1 MKILAIRGKNLASIE
16 GEFEIDFTR
25 EPLLSAGI
33 FAITGPTGSGKS
45 TILDALCLALFA
57 QSPRQV
63 AAIERGVELADGESG
78 KISQNDPRSILR
90 KGTAEGYAEV
100 DFVGLDEYHYRS
112 RWSVRRARNKAS
124 GNLQDHNIQ
133 LSNIAT
139 GAPFPEKKTET
150 LREIERLIGLNYEQF
165 TRSVLLAQGDFTAFL
180 KAGRDE
186 KSALLEKLTGTA
198 IYTQISKSIYEK
210 TKAAEAYYQEIKS
223 RLSGITLLDDSSK
236 QLLISQKTEIEKQLI
251 EANQQK
257 EQCRKELEWHQQYE
271 KLTENFKNAE
281 LNLEESEKTKTESA
295 ERSAHFNL
303 VELVQPSRSLIT
315 TRDEKIE
322 TVQKKKEDKNNISE
336 KYSSLESQLVL
347 LKAQEEEAQKAS
359 DVAEKAFSDA
369 LPLLKKASELDT
381 LIAANKKN
389 LADAGNEFE
398 LAGAN
403 IKKQEGL
410 LSDSKN
416 LHDSLKTELESV
428 TQWLESNRMRQPV
441 VENLS
446 VIQEAL
452 QGAAKLVS
460 EEKNL
465 KAEKS
470 RISLNFKKAEEENY
484 RIDTLR
490 TQHKEKNEETLRN
503 IKELQDRISALS
515 PETLEKREREI
526 SETLQQLTEAN
537 ACWANLFE
545 TQNNLVRSINDKGLA
560 TLNLEKC
567 QSELEKCKADLQEA
581 GIRRDQ
587 TKKMLDQAKMRTAE
601 NVETLRSQLADKE
614 PCPVCGSLEHPY
626 ASGDISFH
634 NTMIEFQD
642 EYFKWS
648 ETYDEKVRE
657 HIGLEG
663 SIKKYKEDSGR
674 LFFDIDGFEKRIGT
688 LNNQWNGFLLP
699 ERIIFANDPIRSEVF
714 KKEIETSKTEILS
727 VRKKLNEFQ
736 NLKIELDFN
745 KTNLDKLK
753 DQQNDL
759 EKQLSEFS
767 KQKSLLE
774 LANSQIDKR
783 ISDLQNNY
791 LETLS
796 RLNVWFVQPDWIEKW
811 SSNSELFV
819 TKLRNFSDEWHNKNS
834 RLDELGKKLEVVAA
848 QSLMLRNQMEVLQIN
863 LKQASLKFEKLQ
875 VENTNLL
882 SQRNAIYDGK
892 PVSEVENVLN
902 KAIEQSRTAFKEAL
916 QKTKMVQSEKD
927 GLRGTLKQLETDLRT
942 LLFELESAGIKVND
956 WLQEFN
962 NSSTNLLDEAS
973 LLSLLSFNLNWI
985 EDERKAIR
993 QISDTVLTARTT
1005 LSERKEQLEIHQAN
1019 RISESDKEK
1028 ITQDFESF
1036 EDVIK
1041 NLASNKSEVEF
1052 RLRADENNRKTIGD
1066 LLIELEK
1073 RIQVWE
1079 RWQKL
1084 NELLGSADGKK
1095 FRQIAQEYTLEVL
1108 LGFANIHL
1116 KELSGR
1122 YELEVV
1128 PDSLALQV
1136 VDLDMGNEVRSVHSL
1151 SGGES
1156 FLVSLALALGL
1167 ASLSSHRMKVE
1178 SLFID
1183 EGFGTLDP
1191 ATLNIAMDA
1200 LEQLH
1205 NQGRKVG
1212 VISHVQEMTERI
1224 LTKVE
1229 VKKLSGGK
1237 SKVLI
1242 IKT

>member
-16 GEFEIDFTR
+16 GDFEIDFTR

-63 AAIERGVELADGESG
+63 AAMERGVELADGESG

-100 DFVGLDEYHYRS
+100 DFVGLDGNHYRS
-112 RWSVRRARNKAS
+112 KWSVRRARNKAS

-133 LSNIAT
+133 LSNITT
-139 GAPFPEKKTET
+139 GAMFPEKKTET
-150 LREIERLIGLNYEQF
+150 LREIERLIGLNYDQF

-210 TKAAEAYYQEIKS
+210 TKTAEAYYQEINS

-236 QLLISQKTEIEKQLI
+236 QQLIRQKTEIEKQLI
-251 EANQQK
+251 EANQHK

-271 KLTENFKNAE
+271 KLTENLKNAE
-281 LNLEESEKTKTESA
+281 LNLEETEKTKTESA
-295 ERSAHFNL
+295 ERNAHLNL
-303 VELVQPSRSLIT
+303 VELVQPARSLIT
-315 TRDEKIE
+315 AHHEKLAAV
-322 TVQKKKEDKNNISE
+322 TKKNEDKNNISE

-359 DVAEKAFSDA
+359 EIAEKAFSDA

-381 LIAANKKN
+381 LIASNKKN
-389 LADAGNEFE
+389 LAEASIEFD
-398 LAGAN
+398 LANVN

-428 TQWLESNRMRQPV
+428 TQWLENNRMRQPV

-446 VIQEAL
+446 VIQESL
-452 QGAAKLVS
+452 QGAAKQVL

-470 RISLNFKKAEEENY
+470 KIRDNYNIASKENI
-484 RIDTLR
+484 RIDAL
-490 TQHKEKNEETLRN
+490 HKQQREIIEETLKN
-503 IKELQDRISALS
+503 NQELLEKISALS

-526 SETLQQLTEAN
+526 SETLQQLTEAR
-537 ACWANLFE
+537 ACWESLYESQNNIARLITEKLQATANLKIY
-545 TQNNLVRSINDKGLA
+545 QNDI
-560 TLNLEKC
+560 
-567 QSELEKCKADLQEA
+567 EKCKVDLQEA

-601 NVETLRSQLADKE
+601 NVETLRSQLAENE
-614 PCPVCGSLEHPY
+614 PCPVCGSLEHPF

-634 NTMIEFQD
+634 TAMEEFQN
-642 EYFKWS
+642 EYLKWS
-648 ETYDEKVRE
+648 ETYDEKVRL
-657 HIGLEG
+657 HASLEG
-663 SIKKYKEDSGR
+663 YIIKYNEDIRR
-674 LFFDIDGFEKRIGT
+674 LSLEIDSFEKRTAT
-688 LNNQWNGFLLP
+688 LTHQWNGYILP
-699 ERIIFANDPIRSEVF
+699 EIILFANGPIRSGVL
-714 KKEIETSKTEILS
+714 KKEIENIREEVKSVRQKLSEYKNLKTELD
-727 VRKKLNEFQ
+727 Q
-736 NLKIELDFN
+736 NRSNF
-745 KTNLDKLK
+745 DKLK
-753 DQQNDL
+753 DDQNGL

-774 LANSQIDKR
+774 LAISQIDNR
-783 ISDLQNNY
+783 ISELQNNY
-791 LETLS
+791 QETVS
-796 RLNVWFVQPDWIEKW
+796 RLNVWFVQPDWVEKW
-811 SSNSELFV
+811 SSNPEMFV
-819 TKLRNFSDEWHNKNS
+819 KKLLSFSDDWHLKHS
-834 RLDELGKKLEVVAA
+834 RLDELGKKLEVVKA
-848 QSLMLRNQMEVLQIN
+848 QSVMMKNQMEGLQVNLEQAN
-863 LKQASLKFEKLQ
+863 LKLKKLQ
-875 VENTNLL
+875 DENTHLL
-882 SQRNAIYDGK
+882 SQRNAIFDGK

-902 KAIEQSRTAFKEAL
+902 KAVEQSRKEIKEAL
-916 QKTKMVQSEKD
+916 QKTKMVQSDKD
-927 GLRGTLKQLETDLRT
+927 GLNGTLQQLETDLNI
-942 LLFELESAGIKVND
+942 LLNETEIAGKKVND

-962 NSSTNLLDEAS
+962 NNSSNLLDKAG
-973 LLSLLSFNLNWI
+973 LLSLLSFNLTWI
-985 EDERKAIR
+985 DNERKAIR
-993 QISDTVLTARTT
+993 QISDAVLTARTT
-1005 LSERKEQLEIHQAN
+1005 LSERKAQLEIHQAN
-1019 RISESDKEK
+1019 RISENDKEK
-1028 ITQDFESF
+1028 IAQDFEGF

-1041 NLASNKSEVEF
+1041 NLASNQSEVEF
-1052 RLRADENNRKTIGD
+1052 RLREDENNRKTTGD
-1066 LLIELEK
+1066 LLLELEK
-1073 RIQVWE
+1073 RRQVWE

-1122 YELEVV
+1122 YKLEVV

-1156 FLVSLALALGL
+1156 FLVSLALALAL
-1167 ASLSSHRMKVE
+1167 ASLSSHRMNVE

-1183 EGFGTLDP
+1183 EGFGSLDP

-1242 IKT
+1242 IKI